1 MADSVRAL
9 AIGVEVQRIV
19 SPRNIQAVNL
29 GYPLLRNLNAVVA
42 LDDNGKLPPVVEE
55 WARFILSRAGQETLI
70 KDGFVPLDR
79 SDIAVQQERLG
90 WETLK

>member
-1 MADSVRAL
+1 
-9 AIGVEVQRIV
+9 
-19 SPRNIQAVNL
+19 
-29 GYPLLRNLNAVVA
+29 VA